1 MMDTEVIEQLQAAF
15 LPEAAD
21 LLADLGDALL
31 ALEQDPLN
39 SDLVNRVFR
48 AMHTLKGSGAT
59 AGFRRLANFVHHV
72 EEVFNRIRNHELT
85 TTPELIDAALKAT
98 DCCGLLLK
106 LGSNSDTN
114 VPLEGEVLAA
124 ISPYLPELKAVSAK
138 AIETCA
144 PTDELH
150 RYTIDFAPNR
160 EIFFSGTDPAS
171 LLLELGDLGLV
182 EVRCDTEGLTTSD
195 EFEPEQCYLKWHISI
210 QTKHPESALRAVFQF
225 VEDDCE
231 ILISEQKP
239 LHYKDSAAS
248 VVTLSDTV
256 KTSSSATGSTAVSTQ
271 DVRVDSAKLDALM
284 RLAGELLVA
293 RSALPGLA
301 SRLEKGDSLEAV
313 AKEIRIEG
321 AKASRLANELQAT
334 VMSMR
339 MLPARQVFRRFTRLV
354 RDLGRTLDKEIE
366 LHVSGEETQ
375 LDKTLIEALGEPL
388 MHIVRNAADHGIESK
403 EERAKAGKSVIG
415 TISLSAS
422 TRGSI
427 AVIEVR
433 DDGKGLDPEKLK
445 RRAIEKHLFSEAEVT
460 AMSDDAAY
468 KIIMAAGFST
478 IDQVTDLSGR
488 GVGMDVVR
496 DSVEALRGS
505 IFIESTMGK
514 GTCFRIEL
522 PASLMVTKGILV
534 AVDSQRLVLP
544 MDTIRSMVK
553 LPTSLIRGRQGQRIA
568 HVRGVVIPLVY
579 LAQVLCLDGL
589 YDGGCDLSV
598 VIIDAASGPY
608 GIVVDQFIGEVEIVV
623 RPLSGVLAHM
633 PEYVGAAILGDGATA
648 LVINTELL
656 IKLNSHNQRV

>member
-1 MMDTEVIEQLQAAF
+1 
-15 LPEAAD
+15 
-21 LLADLGDALL
+21 
-31 ALEQDPLN
+31 
-39 SDLVNRVFR
+39 
-48 AMHTLKGSGAT
+48 
-59 AGFRRLANFVHHV
+59 
-72 EEVFNRIRNHELT
+72 
-85 TTPELIDAALKAT
+85 
-98 DCCGLLLK
+98 
-106 LGSNSDTN
+106 
-114 VPLEGEVLAA
+114 
-124 ISPYLPELKAVSAK
+124 
-138 AIETCA
+138 
-144 PTDELH
+144 
-150 RYTIDFAPNR
+150 
-160 EIFFSGTDPAS
+160 
-171 LLLELGDLGLV
+171 
-182 EVRCDTEGLTTSD
+182 
-195 EFEPEQCYLKWHISI
+195 
-210 QTKHPESALRAVFQF
+210 
-225 VEDDCE
+225 
-231 ILISEQKP
+231 
-239 LHYKDSAAS
+239 
-248 VVTLSDTV
+248 
-256 KTSSSATGSTAVSTQ
+256 
-271 DVRVDSAKLDALM
+271 
-284 RLAGELLVA
+284 
-293 RSALPGLA
+293 
-301 SRLEKGDSLEAV
+301 
-313 AKEIRIEG
+313 
-321 AKASRLANELQAT
+321 
-334 VMSMR
+334 
-339 MLPARQVFRRFTRLV
+339 LV
-354 RDLGRTLDKEIE
+354 RDLGRTLEKEIE